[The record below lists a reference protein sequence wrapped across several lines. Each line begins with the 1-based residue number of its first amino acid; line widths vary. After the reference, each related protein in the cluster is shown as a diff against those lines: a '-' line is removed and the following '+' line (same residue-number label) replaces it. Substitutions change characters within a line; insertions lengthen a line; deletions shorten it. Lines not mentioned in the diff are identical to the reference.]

1 VSGSASGA
9 NLHPCKSIAASMPDG
24 LDVRSGMRV
33 VLDVWPYCSA
43 GRTARPLH
51 PGVNCTTPGA
61 VGSTGAVRPL
71 SPDGRVTSEVYA
83 GRPSE
88 GAGALRGRTLAEAG
102 ALLND
107 AAAP

>member
-33 VLDVWPYCSA
+33 LLDVWSYCSA
-43 GRTARPLH
+43 GRTPRPLH
-51 PGVNCTTPGA
+51 PGVNCTT
-61 VGSTGAVRPL
+61 
-71 SPDGRVTSEVYA
+71 PDGRVTSEVYA
-83 GRPSE
+83 GRPSD